1 MFHNKLDNTIHH
13 KDHLNIKNTML
24 MCPAINFCEIIEHKS
39 EILIYICFCMI
50 IYKDSYLEFKKY

>member
-39 EILIYICFCMI
+39 EILIYIYAFV
-50 IYKDSYLEFKKY
+50 